1 IDALVENVGASKS
14 FQNNFDRKLLLDLLP
29 RRQEDLPPRRM
40 SDSWDCAVIPL
51 GSDSELR
58 EKYLTFLGGVRTG
71 RLLEDMDIFAVWL
84 CYKHILNPLQ
94 KEGYP
99 SPYAVV
105 TALVDRID
113 FHKGVAL
120 RADKDIMLEGSVSWV
135 GKSSIETTL
144 LIKQEQDGKWQQVT
158 RAVFVMVARDPLNQ
172 GSAVINPLVCDTEEE
187 KRIFHQG
194 EVSKLSRKLIQEE
207 SLFVSPPNDTEKTI
221 VHDLFMKMACKDQ
234 YSFAP
239 KFKPENSIWMEDTKL
254 KNLIICHQEHRNR
267 FEKVFGG
274 FIMRQAF
281 ELSWASAFVYRVYSH
296 FTGLYSLLS
305 KQSGNIFG
313 KIFGGYLMRVA
324 FELSFTNAAVY
335 SKQRPRIL
343 HVDDIMFRKPV
354 EIGSLLYL
362 NSQVPFPFLV
372 LLIPP
377 YESIVLP
384 FVPQKCQHGNSVQ
397 YNAKGKPVMKEEV
410 KSFIIKVIYTEGR
423 HLQISTK
430 ASVVDSVTQT
440 SNLTNI
446 FHLTF
451 EVPNVV
457 DEVIPR
463 TYHEA
468 MLYLDGRR
476 HYQLVRGLRKFYA
489 QGENVKDTPLK

>member
-1 IDALVENVGASKS
+1 MYVKSCLYSSITKNLKFCQHSRLKNYALSQTIFPVSCSQILHKNQCRKLHNDSHSQTKTIQQVIDALVENVGASKS

-40 SDSWDCAVIPL
+40 SDSWDCALIPL
-51 GSDSELR
+51 GSNSELR

-172 GSAVINPLVCDTEEE
+172 GSAVINPLVCDSEEE

-254 KNLIICHQEHRNR
+254 KNLIICHQE
-267 FEKVFGG
+267 
-274 FIMRQAF
+274 
-281 ELSWASAFVYRVYSH
+281 
-296 FTGLYSLLS
+296 
-305 KQSGNIFG
+305 SGNIFG

-362 NSQVPFPFLV
+362 NSQV
-372 LLIPP
+372 
-377 YESIVLP
+377 
-384 FVPQKCQHGNSVQ
+384 
-397 YNAKGKPVMKEEV
+397 
-410 KSFIIKVIYTEGR
+410 IYTAGR

-430 ASVVDSVTQT
+430 ASVVDAVTQT

-489 QGENVKDTPLK
+489 QGENVKDAPLK